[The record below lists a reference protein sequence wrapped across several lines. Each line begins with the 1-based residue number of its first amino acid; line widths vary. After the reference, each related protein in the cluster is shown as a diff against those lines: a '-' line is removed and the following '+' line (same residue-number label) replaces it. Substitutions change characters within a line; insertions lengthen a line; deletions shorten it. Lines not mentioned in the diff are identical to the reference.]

1 MKHKTASRLAIDS
14 EHEILIERMAHEGQG
29 IGKINGLKIFV
40 EGAMIGEK
48 CRVKITKSKK
58 HYAIAKIIEIL
69 KPSLDRI
76 TPKCMYANQCGG
88 CHLQYMSYEAQLS
101 FKTSKVKDS
110 LKRIGHIDTEVY
122 ETLGMVEPWH
132 YRNKSQYPVG
142 RRNNNVVLGFYENRS
157 HDIVDLENC
166 LIQHSLIDKVM
177 LTVKD
182 WLEQYHISIYNE
194 LSHEGLIRH
203 VVIKVGY
210 KTGVVMAILV
220 ANGKEI
226 PFIDRLVKMLGSK
239 IQGFKCLI
247 LNVNT
252 KKTNVIMGEENI
264 VLYGRTYIYDYIGDV
279 KFRISPLSFFQ
290 VNSIQM
296 EALYKKTLEYAGLTG
311 SETVI
316 DLYCGIGTIS
326 LFLAK
331 KAKRVYGIE
340 VVSQAIDDARI
351 NAEINGIDNVGFIEG
366 AAEKVMPKIAERGIK
381 PDVIVVDPPRRGC
394 DEKTLE
400 AIARVSPDR
409 VVYVSCNPATLA
421 RDLRY
426 LEDRGYKTEEVQPVD
441 MFPQTHHV
449 ECVVKVQREKQ

>member
-449 ECVVKVQREKQ
+449 ECVIEIQKV

>member
-14 EHEILIERMAHEGQG
+14 EHEVLIERMAHEGQG

-40 EGAMIGEK
+40 KGAMIGEK

-449 ECVVKVQREKQ
+449 ECVIEIQKV

>member
-14 EHEILIERMAHEGQG
+14 EHEVLIERMAHEGQG

>member
-14 EHEILIERMAHEGQG
+14 EHEVLIERMAHEGQG

-449 ECVVKVQREKQ
+449 ECVIEIQKV

>member
-14 EHEILIERMAHEGQG
+14 EHEVLIERMAHEGQG

-351 NAEINGIDNVGFIEG
+351 NAEINGIDNVEFIEG

>member
-1 MKHKTASRLAIDS
+1 M
-14 EHEILIERMAHEGQG
+14 
-29 IGKINGLKIFV
+29 
-40 EGAMIGEK
+40 
-48 CRVKITKSKK
+48 
-58 HYAIAKIIEIL
+58 
-69 KPSLDRI
+69 
-76 TPKCMYANQCGG
+76 
-88 CHLQYMSYEAQLS
+88 
-101 FKTSKVKDS
+101 
-110 LKRIGHIDTEVY
+110 
-122 ETLGMVEPWH
+122 
-132 YRNKSQYPVG
+132 
-142 RRNNNVVLGFYENRS
+142 
-157 HDIVDLENC
+157 DLENC

-351 NAEINGIDNVGFIEG
+351 NAEINGIDNVEFIEG

-449 ECVVKVQREKQ
+449 RIEIQKV

>member
-226 PFIDRLVKMLGSK
+226 PFIDRLVKMLGS
-239 IQGFKCLI
+239 
-247 LNVNT
+247 
-252 KKTNVIMGEENI
+252 
-264 VLYGRTYIYDYIGDV
+264 
-279 KFRISPLSFFQ
+279 
-290 VNSIQM
+290 
-296 EALYKKTLEYAGLTG
+296 
-311 SETVI
+311 
-316 DLYCGIGTIS
+316 
-326 LFLAK
+326 
-331 KAKRVYGIE
+331 
-340 VVSQAIDDARI
+340 
-351 NAEINGIDNVGFIEG
+351 
-366 AAEKVMPKIAERGIK
+366 
-381 PDVIVVDPPRRGC
+381 
-394 DEKTLE
+394 
-400 AIARVSPDR
+400 
-409 VVYVSCNPATLA
+409 
-421 RDLRY
+421 
-426 LEDRGYKTEEVQPVD
+426 
-441 MFPQTHHV
+441 
-449 ECVVKVQREKQ
+449 

>member
-449 ECVVKVQREKQ
+449 ECVIKIQRVK

>member
-1 MKHKTASRLAIDS
+1 
-14 EHEILIERMAHEGQG
+14 
-29 IGKINGLKIFV
+29 
-40 EGAMIGEK
+40 
-48 CRVKITKSKK
+48 
-58 HYAIAKIIEIL
+58 
-69 KPSLDRI
+69 
-76 TPKCMYANQCGG
+76 
-88 CHLQYMSYEAQLS
+88 
-101 FKTSKVKDS
+101 
-110 LKRIGHIDTEVY
+110 
-122 ETLGMVEPWH
+122 
-132 YRNKSQYPVG
+132 
-142 RRNNNVVLGFYENRS
+142 
-157 HDIVDLENC
+157 
-166 LIQHSLIDKVM
+166 
-177 LTVKD
+177 
-182 WLEQYHISIYNE
+182 
-194 LSHEGLIRH
+194 
-203 VVIKVGY
+203 
-210 KTGVVMAILV
+210 
-220 ANGKEI
+220 
-226 PFIDRLVKMLGSK
+226 
-239 IQGFKCLI
+239 
-247 LNVNT
+247 
-252 KKTNVIMGEENI
+252 MGEENI

-296 EALYKKTLEYAGLTG
+296 EALYKNPRICSLTG